1 MTSNVPG
8 LEPGE
13 LVAERFRIIKSIG
26 SGGFSVVYLAYHEEL
41 NRQVALKVLK
51 PKASADESI
60 VERFRREALYASR
73 LSHPNTIRLYDY
85 GQSSDGLFYIAME
98 YLVGTDLSVDVQ
110 AGNPVDLTRVWKV
123 LVQTCRSLA
132 EAHRIG
138 LVHRDLKPENIF
150 IAQTPDGEMIKVLD
164 FGVSKTVADFGQ
176 AGPRTLAPLTMD
188 GTVFGTPLYMAP
200 EQAMAEPITPAADV
214 YALGQIAYEMI
225 TGRAAYGDSDDA
237 MTVML
242 RQINEPALELPV
254 PWKSTPFAALVKACT
269 EKDPAQRLPDAA
281 AVLQQLEM
289 PEFYTYSDPHDTSI
303 REFSTIRLPSIEISS
318 DPARMR
324 TRAESAMQR
333 GEYPEAMLWFEK
345 ACELYRTTGPA
356 RHYVECI
363 AEMGHC
369 ASMLKM
375 PRRAEGI
382 LLQGLAHAKQ
392 LNDPEFTT
400 PGLLKPSTIVR
411 LEYYLG
417 NALIQQARFLEAN
430 EYLRRAAAHIEL
442 NQYSSTMN
450 SLKRTDLTRCLISL
464 GNSNFSLGCYQEAR
478 TDFEQAL
485 KVPLEKE
492 HESIFNDAHVGII
505 ACLAATDQ
513 ISKAI
518 TYATN
523 SLTQSQA
530 RGDLKSYFKLQFILG
545 DLFIAAERDEKAE
558 HCFTDIYNQVYQTPR
573 RHLAYDCLIR
583 LAYIEFDR
591 GNDTLAYEK
600 LHQAEEFA
608 QKIDFSDGIYAVRAH
623 VIFMQLVANNFKTK
637 GNVLKTLHNSSSSE
651 ESAGLSLL
659 LSIVFRVDVAFARGE
674 LKSANQLIQRA
685 RLLAAATDDYGI
697 FVALGV
703 RQSLID
709 HVLDSTKTLMT
720 SRAVSV
726 GASIPPEVGR
736 RLFSLAHIVPQSAMS
751 EF

>member
-13 LVAERFRIIKSIG
+13 LVAERFRIIKVIG
-26 SGGFSVVYLAYHEEL
+26 SGGFSVVYLAHHEEM

-51 PKASADESI
+51 PKASADKSI

-73 LSHPNTIRLYDY
+73 LSHPNTIRLFDY

-98 YLVGTDLSVDVQ
+98 YLIGTDLSADVL
-110 AGNPVDLTRVWKV
+110 AGKPVDLTRVWKV

-164 FGVSKTVADFGQ
+164 FGVSKTVSDQSEG
-176 AGPRTLAPLTMD
+176 GPRTLAPLTMD

-242 RQINEPALELPV
+242 RQINEPALELPI

-269 EKDPAQRLPDAA
+269 EKNPTLRLQDAA

-289 PEFYTYSDPHDTSI
+289 PEFYAYSDPHDNST
-303 REFSTIRLPSIEISS
+303 RDFSTIRLPSIEVSS

-324 TRAESAMQR
+324 ARAESALQR
-333 GEYPEAMLWFEK
+333 GEYPEAMLWYEK
-345 ACELYRTTGPA
+345 ACELYRTLGPA

-369 ASMLKM
+369 ASLLKM

-382 LLQGLAHAKQ
+382 LLQGLAHAKH
-392 LNDPEFTT
+392 LNDPEFKK
-400 PGLLKPSTIVR
+400 PGLLTPSTIVR

-417 NALIQQARFLEAN
+417 QALVQQARFLEAN

-442 NQYSSTMN
+442 NQYSSTMH
-450 SLKRTDLTRCLISL
+450 SLKRTDLTQCLISL
-464 GNSNFSLGCYQEAR
+464 GNSNFSLSCYKEAR
-478 TDFEQAL
+478 TDYEQAL

-492 HESIFNDAHVGII
+492 HEAMFNEAHIGII
-505 ACLAATDQ
+505 MCLAATDQ

-523 SLTQSQA
+523 SLTHSQA
-530 RGDLKSYFKLQFILG
+530 RGDLKSFFRLQFILG
-545 DLFIAAERDEKAE
+545 DLYIASGSDVKAE
-558 HCFTDIYNQVYQTPR
+558 HCFSDIYHQVHQTAR
-573 RHLAYDCLIR
+573 RRLAYDCLIR
-583 LAYIEFDR
+583 HAYIEFDR
-591 GNDTLAYEK
+591 GNDELAYDK
-600 LHQAEEFA
+600 LVQAEEFSR
-608 QKIDFSDGIYAVRAH
+608 KIAFNDGIYAVRAH
-623 VIFMQLVANNFKTK
+623 TIFMQLLANNFNTQGKAF
-637 GNVLKTLHNSSSSE
+637 KTLHNSSALEDST
-651 ESAGLSLL
+651 GLSLL
-659 LSIVFRVDVAFARGE
+659 LSIVFRIDFAISHGE
-674 LKSANQLIQRA
+674 WKSANQLIQRA

-697 FVALGV
+697 FVSLSV
-703 RQSLID
+703 RQSLVD
-709 HVLDSTKTLMT
+709 YASEGSKTFMT
-720 SRAVSV
+720 SRSISV
-726 GASIPPEVGR
+726 GAAIPPEVSR
-736 RLFSLAHIVPQSAMS
+736 RCFTLSRIAPRFAIS
-751 EF
+751 

>member
-26 SGGFSVVYLAYHEEL
+26 SGGFSFVYLAHHEEL

-51 PKASADESI
+51 PKASADKSI

-73 LSHPNTIRLYDY
+73 LSHPNTIKLYDY

-98 YLVGTDLSVDVQ
+98 YLVGRDLSADVQ
-110 AGNPVDLTRVWKV
+110 AGKPVDLGHVWKV
-123 LVQTCRSLA
+123 LTQTCRSLA

-150 IAQTPDGEMIKVLD
+150 IAKTPDGEMIKVLD
-164 FGVSKTVADFGQ
+164 FGVSKTVAEFGQ

-214 YALGQIAYEMI
+214 YALGHIAYEMI

-269 EKDPAQRLPDAA
+269 EKNPAARLQDAA
-281 AVLQQLEM
+281 AVLNQLEM
-289 PEFYTYSDPHDTSI
+289 PEFYTYSDPHEPTA

-318 DPARMR
+318 DPERMR
-324 TRAESAMQR
+324 ARAESAMQR

-345 ACELYRTTGPA
+345 ACELYRTSGPA
-356 RHYVECI
+356 RHYIECI

-392 LNDPEFTT
+392 LNDPEFTK
-400 PGLLKPSTIVR
+400 PGLLTPSMIVR
-411 LEYYLG
+411 LEFYLG
-417 NALIQQARFLEAN
+417 QSLVQQARFMEAN

-450 SLKRTDLTRCLISL
+450 SLKRTDLAKCLISL
-464 GNSNFSLGCYQEAR
+464 ANSNFCMGNYQQAR
-478 TDFEQAL
+478 ADFEQAL

-492 HESIFNDAHVGII
+492 HEGLFNGGHIGII
-505 ACLAATDQ
+505 SCLAATDQ
-513 ISKAI
+513 IPKAI

-523 SLTQSQA
+523 SLTNSQA
-530 RGDLKSYFKLQFILG
+530 RGDLTSFFRLQFMLG
-545 DLFIAAERDEKAE
+545 DLFIASGQYDKAR
-558 HCFTDIYNQVYQTPR
+558 HCFSDIYTQVHQTAR
-573 RHLAYDCLIR
+573 RILAYDCLIR
-583 LAYIEFDR
+583 IAYIAFDQGNDELAYKKLYD
-591 GNDTLAYEK
+591 AEK
-600 LHQAEEFA
+600 FAE
-608 QKIDFSDGIYAVRAH
+608 KIDFLDGVYVARAH
-623 VIFMQLVANNFKTK
+623 IIFMQLVANNFHTQGK
-637 GNVLKTLHNSSSSE
+637 VLHTLHDT
-651 ESAGLSLL
+651 SAKEDSTELSLL
-659 LSIVFRVDVAFARGE
+659 LSVIFRTDVAFARGE
-674 LKSANQLIQRA
+674 LKSASLLIQRA
-685 RLLAAATDDYGI
+685 RLLAAASSDYSI
-697 FVALGV
+697 FVSLGARQALIE
-703 RQSLID
+703 Q
-709 HVLDSTKTLMT
+709 TLADVK
-720 SRAVSV
+720 SDVIPVAVCI

-736 RLFSLAHIVPQSAMS
+736 RRFTQARVVPQTAASI
-751 EF
+751 